1 LLASAD
7 YWSASGSFAGAANTA
22 LRQSNCIRHAAG
34 LRAQRSFLPCARST
48 AAAAV
53 FNDGR
58 RRLSDQKPIRKL
70 DHLSHRSFPAASA
83 SFDKKQIGRGVM
95 DEASFKTDE

>member
-1 LLASAD
+1 MDTTASRPPLKFIGPDVAD
-7 YWSASGSFAGAANTA
+7 
-22 LRQSNCIRHAAG
+22 LPRRRSN
-34 LRAQRSFLPCARST
+34 LRACPT